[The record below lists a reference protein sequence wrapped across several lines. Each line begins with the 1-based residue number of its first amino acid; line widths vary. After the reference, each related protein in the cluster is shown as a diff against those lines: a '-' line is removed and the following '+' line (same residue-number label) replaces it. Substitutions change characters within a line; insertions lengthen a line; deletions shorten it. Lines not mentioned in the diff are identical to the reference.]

1 MLRRGMILRV
11 LTRQCP
17 RETSRC
23 LGPSHLLKVPL
34 PLDRRTVQCGPS
46 NCHLSTLRLDTKIQ
60 RCFSPV
66 LDLSRTYASKKG
78 KKGAQKPA
86 EPSDSED
93 SDEEDEKDPLED
105 DSDYEDADDSSEPK
119 DYKDITRVVP
129 SVRLDAVLKA
139 GLDTSRHKIE
149 EEFYSNKIRVNG
161 QKVLKKSILL
171 KEGDMVDLIRTTQT
185 EQEGMMSVS
194 RVVLLKTE
202 NRTTQSGNTYVQL
215 RRWKALLVPNPKKR
229 HGVTEQTDE

>member
-1 MLRRGMILRV
+1 MLRRGTILRV
-11 LTRQCP
+11 LTRQCS
-17 RETSRC
+17 RETARC
-23 LGPSHLLKVPL
+23 LGPSRLLKVPL
-34 PLDRRTVQCGPS
+34 PLDRRSVLGGPS
-46 NCHLSTLRLDTKIQ
+46 NCQLSTLRLDTRIE
-60 RCFSPV
+60 RSFAPV
-66 LDLSRTYASKKG
+66 LNFSRTYASKKG

-105 DSDYEDADDSSEPK
+105 DSDYEDVDDSSEPK

-161 QKVLKKSILL
+161 QKVLKKSISL

-185 EQEGMMSVS
+185 EQERMMSVS

-215 RRWKALLVPNPKKR
+215 RRWKALLIPNPKKR
-229 HGVTEQTDE
+229 QGVTEQTDE